1 MMGETSLTFIPLDD
15 PIKKPFEEIIENG
28 YDGSDVTKL
37 KGKEKKLSNQE
48 NELPQYEFNC
58 ICFAHISILFLDLF
72 LYLEH

>member
-37 KGKEKKLSNQE
+37 KGKEKNCLTKRMNYHNMNLIVFAFHTFLSYFYGFIVI
-48 NELPQYEFNC
+48 P
-58 ICFAHISILFLDLF
+58 
-72 LYLEH
+72 